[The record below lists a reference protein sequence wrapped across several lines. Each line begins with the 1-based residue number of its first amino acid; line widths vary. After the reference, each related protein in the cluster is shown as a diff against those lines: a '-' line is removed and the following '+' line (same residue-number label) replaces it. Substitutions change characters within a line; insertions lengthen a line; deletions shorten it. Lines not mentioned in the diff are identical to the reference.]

1 MPLHSAWQRMTT
13 RATTPGDPR
22 RLDPAALVLAAASLA
37 LGLYLYLGML
47 GATPLQRGNEA
58 GYAFPPIQMLDS
70 GDYLVTSYQGEHFL
84 DKPSLSHWIVAL
96 SYRLFGVSVFAARLP
111 SAVAGLATIL
121 IVGLWVRRRSGDAAG
136 ALAALILMFSFEFVF
151 VAMTFAADAFLTLAA
166 TIAILE
172 LDAAA
177 RRTDGSALL
186 WGARCGAALAFAF
199 LFKGLVGIVLPV
211 GAVATALLLERR
223 RPADLS
229 LRGAWT
235 LVVLVALIAPWHVA
249 MAYRLGDEFWRVF
262 YWQNQLLRGAT
273 DVYMSIKGRGPFFY
287 VGVLAWAIFPWSLHL
302 AGAAPERGS
311 SKVPLAWLLFG
322 LVFWSVLVMKREV
335 YLATLL
341 PAASAL
347 VAEGFVSERR
357 ISPIWRRIAWGLAA
371 TTAALAFLVA
381 ARSSRQLG
389 GLAGRGA
396 TLGVCA
402 AFLALTAA
410 LVLAAARPRSIRVLF
425 ATALACAGVCLSLR
439 VLDERLGRLDP
450 LPEWGARVNGECRE
464 GCDGFLLGPSATSLA
479 FYSRMDW
486 IRVAEPWDK
495 LPGLMRHRKGFLL
508 MLTSKEGKLEGLPLR
523 WQVIERRSS
532 IGTRSANLLLHPEDA
547 MESLSLVRIEAP
559 STAAGAS
566 LPSPE
571 ERPSFPAAF
580 P

>member
-1 MPLHSAWQRMTT
+1 MTMAT
-13 RATTPGDPR
+13 SATTAEGSR
-22 RLDPAALVLAAASLA
+22 RLDPAAVALAVAALA
-37 LGLYLYLGML
+37 LGLHLYLGML

-121 IVGLWVRRRSGDAAG
+121 IVGLWVRRRSGDTAG

-151 VAMTFAADAFLTLAA
+151 VAMTFAADAFLTLAVVV
-166 TIAILE
+166 AILA

-177 RRTDGSALL
+177 RRPDGSAVA

-199 LFKGLVGIVLPV
+199 FFKGLVGIVLPV

-223 RPADLS
+223 RPADPVR
-229 LRGAWT
+229 RGAWT
-235 LVVLVALIAPWHVA
+235 LLILVALIAPWHVA

-273 DVYMSIKGRGPFFY
+273 DIYMSVKDRGPFFY
-287 VGVLAWAIFPWSLHL
+287 AGVLAWAIFPWSLHL
-302 AGAAPERGS
+302 AGAAPERRS
-311 SKVPLAWLLFG
+311 SKVPLAWLVFG
-322 LVFWSVLVMKREV
+322 LVFLSVLVMKREV

-347 VAEGFVSERR
+347 VAEGFVSDRR
-357 ISPIWRRIAWGLAA
+357 ASPFFRRIAWGLAA
-371 TTAALAFLVA
+371 ATAAAAFLVS
-381 ARSSRQLG
+381 ARSSRHLAD
-389 GLAGRGA
+389 LAGSGA
-396 TLGVCA
+396 TLGVSA
-402 AFLALTAA
+402 AF
-410 LVLAAARPRSIRVLF
+410 LVLAAVLTWAALRPRSVRVLF
-425 ATALACAGVCLSLR
+425 ATALACAVLCLSLR

-486 IRVAEPWDK
+486 VRVAEPWDK

-508 MLTSKEGKLEGLPLR
+508 MLTSKEGKLESLPLK
-523 WQVIERRSS
+523 WQVVERRTS

-547 MESLSLVRIEAP
+547 LESLSLVRIEAP
-559 STAAGAS
+559 SAAAGPA
-566 LPSPE
+566 LPAQE

>member
-1 MPLHSAWQRMTT
+1 M
-13 RATTPGDPR
+13 ATTTTTAAEPR
-22 RLDPAALVLAAASLA
+22 RLDPAALAMGVAALV

-111 SAVAGLATIL
+111 SAIAGLATIL
-121 IVGLWVRRRSGDAAG
+121 IVGFWVRRRSGDTAG

-151 VAMTFAADAFLTLAA
+151 VAMTFAADAFLTLAVV
-166 TIAILE
+166 IAILA

-177 RRTDGSALL
+177 RRPDGSCAV
-186 WGARCGAALAFAF
+186 WGTRCGAALAFSF
-199 LFKGLVGIVLPV
+199 FFKGLVGIVLPL

-223 RPADLS
+223 RPVDLFR
-229 LRGAWT
+229 RGAWSLIVLLA
-235 LVVLVALIAPWHVA
+235 LVAPWHAA
-249 MAYRLGDEFWRVF
+249 MAYRLGGEFWRVF

-273 DVYMSIKGRGPFFY
+273 DVYMSVNRGPFY
-287 VGVLAWAIFPWSLHL
+287 YAGVLAWAIFPWSLHL
-302 AGAAPERGS
+302 AGSAPERRS
-311 SKVPLAWLLFG
+311 SKIPLAWLLFG

-347 VAEGFVSERR
+347 VAEGFAGEGRFSAV
-357 ISPIWRRIAWGLAA
+357 WRRLAWI
-371 TTAALAFLVA
+371 VA
-381 ARSSRQLG
+381 AAAAAAAFVAWTQSARPLS
-389 GLAGRGA
+389 GLAGPGA
-396 TLGVCA
+396 TLAIG
-402 AFLALTAA
+402 AA
-410 LVLAAARPRSIRVLF
+410 LLTLAGVLALAAARPGSVRGMF
-425 ATALACAGVCLSLR
+425 ATALACGVLCLSLR
-439 VLDERLGRLDP
+439 VLDERLGRYDP
-450 LPEWGARVNGECRE
+450 LPEWGARVSEECRQ

-508 MLTSKEGKLEGLPLR
+508 MLTRKEAKLQGLPLK
-523 WQVIERRSS
+523 WEVVERRTDVGS
-532 IGTRSANLLLHPEDA
+532 RSADLLLHPEEA
-547 MESLSLVRIEAP
+547 LESLSLVRIEAP
-559 STAAGAS
+559 PLAAAGAW
-566 LPSPE
+566 LPAQG
-571 ERPSFPAAF
+571 ERRSFPA
-580 P
+580 PSP

>member
-1 MPLHSAWQRMTT
+1 MVMATS
-13 RATTPGDPR
+13 ATTAVNPR
-22 RLDPAALVLAAASLA
+22 RLDPVAVALAAAALA

-111 SAVAGLATIL
+111 SAVAGLATVL
-121 IVGLWVRRRSGDAAG
+121 IVGWWVRRRSGDTAG

-151 VAMTFAADAFLTLAA
+151 VAMTFAADAFLTLAVVV
-166 TIAILE
+166 AIFA

-177 RRTDGSALL
+177 RRPDGSPLA

-199 LFKGLVGIVLPV
+199 FFKGLVGIVLPV

-223 RPADLS
+223 GPADFLR
-229 LRGAWT
+229 RGAWAL
-235 LVVLVALIAPWHVA
+235 LVLIALIAPWHVA

-273 DVYMSIKGRGPFFY
+273 DVYMSVKGRGPFFY
-287 VGVLAWAIFPWSLHL
+287 AGVLAWAIFPWSLHL

-347 VAEGFVSERR
+347 VAEGFVSGRR
-357 ISPIWRRIAWGLAA
+357 VSPFLRRIAWGLAA
-371 TTAALAFLVA
+371 VTAAAAFLVSV
-381 ARSSRQLG
+381 RSSRHLAD
-389 GLAGRGA
+389 LAGSGA
-396 TLGVCA
+396 TVGVSA
-402 AFLALTAA
+402 AFLALTAVLTWAA
-410 LVLAAARPRSIRVLF
+410 LRPGSVPALF
-425 ATALACAGVCLSLR
+425 ATALACAALCLALR
-439 VLDERLGRLDP
+439 VLDVRLGRLDP

-495 LPGLMRHRKGFLL
+495 LPGLMHHRKGFLL
-508 MLTSKEGKLEGLPLR
+508 MLTSKEGKLESLPLK
-523 WQVIERRSS
+523 WQVVERRTS
-532 IGTRSANLLLHPEDA
+532 IGTRSANLLLHPEGA
-547 MESLSLVRIEAP
+547 LESLSLVRIEAP
-559 STAAGAS
+559 SAAAS
-566 LPSPE
+566 QVPPAQE

>member
-1 MPLHSAWQRMTT
+1 MNLAT
-13 RATTPGDPR
+13 RATTAADCR
-22 RLDPAALVLAAASLA
+22 RLDPAALALAVAALA

-84 DKPSLSHWIVAL
+84 DKPSLSHWIVAF

-111 SAVAGLATIL
+111 SALAGLATVL
-121 IVGLWVRRRSGDAAG
+121 IVGLWVRRRSGDTAG

-151 VAMTFAADAFLTLAA
+151 VAMTFAADAFLTLAVA
-166 TIAILE
+166 IAILV

-177 RRTDGSALL
+177 RRPDGSAPS
-186 WGARCGAALAFAF
+186 WGARCGAALGFAF
-199 LFKGLVGIVLPV
+199 FFKGLVGIVLPA

-223 RPADLS
+223 RPADL
-229 LRGAWT
+229 LRRGAWT
-235 LVVLVALIAPWHVA
+235 LLVLIALIAPWHVA
-249 MAYRLGDEFWRVF
+249 MAYRLGEEFWRVF

-273 DVYMSIKGRGPFFY
+273 DVYMSVKDRGPFFY
-287 VGVLAWAIFPWSLHL
+287 AGVLAWAIFPWSLHL
-302 AGAAPERGS
+302 AGAAPERRS
-311 SKVPLAWLLFG
+311 SKIPLAWLLFG

-341 PAASAL
+341 PAASAI
-347 VAEGFVSERR
+347 VAESFVSERQ

-371 TTAALAFLVA
+371 ATAAAAFLVSV
-381 ARSSRQLG
+381 RSSRHLAD
-389 GLAGRGA
+389 LAGSGA
-396 TLGVCA
+396 TLGVGA
-402 AFLALTAA
+402 AFLALAA
-410 LVLAAARPRSIRVLF
+410 VLTLAAVRPGSVGVLF

-486 IRVAEPWDK
+486 IRVPEPWDK
-495 LPGLMRHRKGFLL
+495 LPGLMHHRKGFLL
-508 MLTSKEGKLEGLPLR
+508 MLTSKEEKLASLR
-523 WQVIERRSS
+523 LKWQVIERRSS
-532 IGTRSANLLLHPEDA
+532 IGIRSANLLLHPENA
-547 MESLSLVRIEAP
+547 LESLSLVRIEAP
-559 STAAGAS
+559 SLVGGA
-566 LPSPE
+566 LPAHE